1 MQGADAVRKE
11 KTSEQYGS
19 AYRKRLCALL
29 VMRGLSCD
37 SAQETAQAAWARGW
51 ERRGQLRNSGTV
63 VTWINSI
70 ALNMHRTS
78 LRHEPL
84 LQELAEMPAPTER
97 HLAIDV

>member
-1 MQGADAVRKE
+1 
-11 KTSEQYGS
+11 
-19 AYRKRLCALL
+19 
-29 VMRGLSCD
+29 
-37 SAQETAQAAWARGW
+37 
-51 ERRGQLRNSGTV
+51 LRNSGTV